1 MIIIGHPHLKPKSIH
16 DSELV
21 EEFASE
27 YLYLECIDSINKVK
41 TAGLRWH
48 SPLLDDI
55 SAVKSWQKV
64 HSGLVKMYRV
74 EVLEKMPIMQHFL
87 FGTILPFKGTGN
99 SNTGNEGGH
108 LHQRRGDCCG
118 NPLPS
123 IYSTAMSSD
132 KQSDGCKHVSRGP
145 TLPFD

>member
-1 MIIIGHPHLKPKSIH
+1 M
-16 DSELV
+16 

-27 YLYLECIDSINKVK
+27 YLYLECIDSINRVK

-55 SAVKSWQKV
+55 SAVKAWQKV
-64 HSGLVKMYRV
+64 YSGLVKMYRV
-74 EVLEKMPIMQHFL
+74 EVLGKVPIMQHFL
-87 FGTILPFKGTGN
+87 FGSILSFHGTSG
-99 SNTGNEGGH
+99 GGVGEEGEH
-108 LHQRRGDCCG
+108 VHQRRGDCCG

-123 IYSTAMSSD
+123 IYSTTAMLD